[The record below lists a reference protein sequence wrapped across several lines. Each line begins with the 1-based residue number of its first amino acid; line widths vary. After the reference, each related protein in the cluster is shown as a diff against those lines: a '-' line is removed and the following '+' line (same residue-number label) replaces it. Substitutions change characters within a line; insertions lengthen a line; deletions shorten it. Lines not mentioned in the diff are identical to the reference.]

1 MGLTTLK
8 VEVGN
13 PAAPE
18 IFELDPLKLELKPIP
33 MMLAVYKD
41 KEAVV

>member
-13 PAAPE
+13 PATPE
-18 IFELDPLKLELKPIP
+18 IFELDPLKRELKPIP
-33 MMLAVYKD
+33 MMLAVH
-41 KEAVV
+41 